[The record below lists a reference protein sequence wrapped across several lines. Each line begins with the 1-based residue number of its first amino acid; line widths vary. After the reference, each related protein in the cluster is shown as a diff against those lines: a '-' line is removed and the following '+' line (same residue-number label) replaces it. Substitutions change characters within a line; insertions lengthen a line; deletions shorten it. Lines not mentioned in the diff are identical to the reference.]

1 MSNCEE
7 IFTDFFMEYCE
18 IMDKPGLSLRITSR
32 DREGDINPSPHALP
46 GNAIDITLKNNG
58 NFAPIREYNELFK
71 YMIDNWLFR
80 AGIDNTERVT
90 EAGKH
95 PNVHIHVDLG
105 GNRPRNKQT
114 GELQKMPFFFEEDNG
129 RYKRTITSAADL

>member
-18 IMDKPGLSLRITSR
+18 INDKTGLSLRITSR
-32 DREGDINPSPHALP
+32 DRAGDKNSNPHALP
-46 GNAIDITLKNNG
+46 GNAIDTALKLNG
-58 NFAPIREYNELFK
+58 NYASMSEYKELFK
-71 YMIDNWLFR
+71 YMIENWQFR
-80 AGIDNTERVT
+80 AGIDMTEHVT
-90 EAGKH
+90 EEGKH

-114 GELQKMPFFFEEDNG
+114 GELQKMPFFFEEDNQK
-129 RYKRTITSAADL
+129 YKRTITSADDL